1 MDRIDRL
8 REDLAF
14 IDRMIAECRHHIA
27 RLQTT
32 TAETSGD
39 GENRDPANTDFA
51 NTDLANTDLG
61 NDVLGCFTAAL
72 TRYEAARNCFASAIE
87 GDQRSAGEALLSVS
101 AS

>member
-39 GENRDPANTDFA
+39 GENRDPANTDLA
-51 NTDLANTDLG
+51 NTDLA

-72 TRYEAARNCFASAIE
+72 TRYEAARNRFASAIE

>member
-51 NTDLANTDLG
+51 NTDLAN
-61 NDVLGCFTAAL
+61 DVLGCFTAAL

>member
-39 GENRDPANTDFA
+39 GENRDPANTDLA
-51 NTDLANTDLG
+51 NTDLA